1 MSEGE
6 AEGEEKEPLPQLAG
20 AARRKS
26 QYVYNVFKQMSQL
39 KGKRVS
45 DAMVEA
51 MQLWSE
57 VEAFQGIDS
66 GTLVKAMYLVFK
78 MQEEVTKNLASLV
91 TLMSSSFMQAI
102 NEQIRAAS
110 QAQTAVMAME
120 QAAAQQ
126 PQAQGQAQGQG
137 QGNPLMRILMP
148 FLLQAMLRALSPQLS
163 QNPELANMVNMMAQA
178 MMSGAVTGTAGLP
191 APQQAQPQQERQP
204 RVEA

>member
-1 MSEGE
+1 MSEDE
-6 AEGEEKEPLPQLAG
+6 PEGEEKEPLPQLAG

-51 MQLWSE
+51 MPLWTE
-57 VEAFQGIDS
+57 VEAFQGLDS

-120 QAAAQQ
+120 QAATQQ
-126 PQAQGQAQGQG
+126 PQAQQQQGQG

-178 MMSGAVTGTAGLP
+178 MMSGAATGTAGLP